1 MKKIIAVDR
10 DNVRSSVVNE
20 ATETQEKRKP
30 AELKE
35 TD

>member
-20 ATETQEKRKP
+20 ETETQEKRKP